1 MEEIP
6 VFHTFRKPKVLKNGK
21 KIYKWYYYYYSNS
34 GKKVQK
40 RCTACQNRS
49 EAENFI
55 RSIPIPPDL
64 AGAAALSP
72 IQDVKIKDI
81 AEKMFIAGSGHI
93 ERRKQLGKSVEIETM
108 IDGRRFIRKII
119 EQWGDRKLESIEAD
133 EVSSLLF
140 ETKRSGSW
148 KNRYLQIFGEV
159 YEEAAWFKVK
169 AVKPPFPTFARHSK
183 KADIFTTAELNKIF
197 QLQNFPDVV
206 YYALFLVSLSGGL
219 RLGEARAIRAKQIIF
234 DKKVLIIDGFCK
246 RDGRRTV
253 YNKAGTVD
261 EPKLRAVF
269 LPSKTVK
276 VLKDH
281 IKKNKIQPED
291 FIFKKDGRPLRME
304 WAEIV
309 FYKALQNVGL
319 IPRERPK
326 IADKTEPELKIK
338 GRKKQDK
345 RRIAPLDGRK
355 LVPHSLRYTYVSRM
369 RRELSAETLQKMTG
383 HNSIEMVD
391 YYTRPVLDDFLS
403 ALPGAEQATE
413 KLFT

>member
-1 MEEIP
+1 MEKVP
-6 VFHTFRKPKVLKNGK
+6 VFHTFRKAKILKNGD
-21 KIYKWYYYYYSNS
+21 KIYKWYYYYYSNT

-40 RCTACQNRS
+40 RCTACKNRS
-49 EAENFI
+49 EAETFI

-64 AGAAALSP
+64 AGAAALPP
-72 IQDVKIKDI
+72 IQDVRIKDI
-81 AEKMFIAGSGHI
+81 ARNMFVPGSEHI
-93 ERRKQLGKSVEIETM
+93 ERRKQLGKSVEAETM
-108 IDGRRFIRKII
+108 SENRHYIRLII
-119 EQWGDRKLESIEAD
+119 EQWGERKLETIEAD
-133 EVSSLLF
+133 EVSEFLF
-140 ETKRSGSW
+140 GIKRSGSW
-148 KNRYLQIFGEV
+148 KNSYLQIFGEI
-159 YEEAAWFKVK
+159 YKEAAWYKVK
-169 AVKPPFPTFARHSK
+169 AVKPPFPTFARNSK
-183 KADIFTTAELNKIF
+183 KADIFTTAELNRIF
-197 QLQNFPDVV
+197 QPQNFPDTV

-269 LPSKTVK
+269 LSSKTLE
-276 VLKDH
+276 VLKAL
-281 IKKNKIQPED
+281 IEKNNTPPED
-291 FIFKKDGRPLRME
+291 FVFKKDGRPLRIE

-309 FYKALQNVGL
+309 FYKALQNVGI
-319 IPRERPK
+319 IPFERPR
-326 IADKTEPELKIK
+326 IADTAETGFKVK
-338 GRKKQDK
+338 GRKKPDL

-369 RRELSAETLQKMTG
+369 RRELSADTLQKMTG

-391 YYTRPVLDDFLS
+391 YYTRPILDGFLA